1 MGGYGSGRYA
11 EKYGYTV
18 EDCLIININKMFR
31 QKWIEPG
38 KWSRGTLKWT
48 RGGRE
53 TGSIGYQAMMDVEP
67 PFIRIHYT
75 WRKTENRDYRVNLS
89 TTNPYFGGKRYWFL
103 CPHCGRQVGKLYSP
117 PNSSYFLCRTCQ
129 NLTYTS
135 CRESHQ
141 YDILYAKL
149 AADSGLSIE
158 QTKKAMKRF
167 QKGYYQN

>member
-11 EKYGYTV
+11 EKYDYTV
-18 EDCLIININKMFR
+18 EDCLIININIMVSR
-31 QKWIEPG
+31 KWIEPG
-38 KWSRGTLKWT
+38 KWSSGTLKWK
-48 RGGRE
+48 RGKQE
-53 TGSIGYQAMMDVEP
+53 TGSIGYESRMDIDSP
-67 PFIRIHYT
+67 YMRIHYT
-75 WRKTENRDYRVNLS
+75 WRKAENRDYRVYL
-89 TTNPYFGGKRYWFL
+89 TVTYPYFGGKRYWFI

-117 PNSSYFLCRTCQ
+117 PNSSYFSCRTCQ

-158 QTKKAMKRF
+158 QTKRAIKRF
-167 QKGYYQN
+167 QKGYY